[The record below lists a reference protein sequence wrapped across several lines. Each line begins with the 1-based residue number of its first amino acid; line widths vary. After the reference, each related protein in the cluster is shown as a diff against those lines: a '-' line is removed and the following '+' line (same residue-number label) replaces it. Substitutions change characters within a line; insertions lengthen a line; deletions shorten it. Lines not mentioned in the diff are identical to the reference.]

1 MAACTTYS
9 NRMVVNTSC
18 RIRSRSRTL
27 PSTQRSTFSKTKS
40 KLTCHQ
46 SFRSIPTR
54 SHVTSTSNMMYQ
66 NSQKSFTTL
75 VSNTQDQERTNFHVL
90 LSSTVLAFAFGI
102 FSASTTTTTQR
113 HHDPLSSVGSGS
125 NSNYYNNLK
134 QQQAGNGRRGS
145 GGGGGGSGKKYS
157 KVLASVV
164 SQKDA
169 EQDIRQVE
177 IESVQNPYEVRK
189 KEEEEKRRA
198 FDPRKYFLKKCSK
211 RTTNL
216 HSFFLFCV

>member
-1 MAACTTYS
+1 
-9 NRMVVNTSC
+9 
-18 RIRSRSRTL
+18 
-27 PSTQRSTFSKTKS
+27 
-40 KLTCHQ
+40 
-46 SFRSIPTR
+46 
-54 SHVTSTSNMMYQ
+54 MMYQ

-189 KEEEEKRRA
+189 KEEEEEKRRA
-198 FDPRKYFLKKCSK
+198 FDPRKYFKKK
-211 RTTNL
+211 MFQN
-216 HSFFLFCV
+216 